1 MTLKEAY
8 EMKRREV
15 FSLHIENARL
25 QKQVA
30 KLSDSRFPAEE
41 KETLERNIRHL
52 KNVIAT
58 MERRQKETADARRLE
73 NRIHK
78 NLEIENLQLKDEVAL
93 LRDEVK

>member
-41 KETLERNIRHL
+41 KECDQFLH
-52 KNVIAT
+52 
-58 MERRQKETADARRLE
+58 
-73 NRIHK
+73 H
-78 NLEIENLQLKDEVAL
+78 IEQLKHI
-93 LRDEVK
+93 LRLACPL

>member
-41 KETLERNIRHL
+41 NTFY
-52 KNVIAT
+52 T
-58 MERRQKETADARRLE
+58 QRLC
-73 NRIHK
+73 NRI
-78 NLEIENLQLKDEVAL
+78 
-93 LRDEVK
+93 RSPT